1 MNAGNE
7 IIMCEKIKDGLTHF
21 NNEQFFDAHEV
32 LESAWKLDHS
42 KRKVLIQGLV
52 QFSVGCYH
60 ARRKNWVGAERVL
73 LRARSKLVP
82 FQDSSSFVDIT
93 LVLSQLNDLID
104 RILRIKNLPN
114 EHIEFIVDPKIY
126 YIEE

>member
-21 NNEQFFDAHEV
+21 NNGEFFDAHEV

-114 EHIEFIVDPKIY
+114 EHIEFIVDPRIY

>member
-7 IIMCEKIKDGLTHF
+7 IIIREKLKVGLTHF
-21 NNEQFFDAHEV
+21 NNGEFFEAHEG

-93 LVLSQLNDLID
+93 LVLSQLNDLIE

-114 EHIEFIVDPKIY
+114 EYIEFIVDPKIY

>member
-1 MNAGNE
+1 MNADNE
-7 IIMCEKIKDGLTHF
+7 IIIREKLKVGLSHF
-21 NNEQFFDAHEV
+21 NNGKFFEAHEV

-42 KRKVLIQGLV
+42 KRKFLIQGLV

-60 ARRKNWVGAERVL
+60 ARRKNWAGAERVL

-82 FQDSSSFVDIT
+82 FQGSSSFVDLT
-93 LVLSQLNDLID
+93 LTLSQLNDLIE